1 MADLSALSD
10 DQLLG
15 SIKPATYTPASFAAQ
30 YGGVA
35 DSVGQQL
42 GVDRN
47 VLLAQWGHET
57 GWGKSVIP
65 GTNNLG
71 NIKDFSGGGV
81 TARDNMTGSTDAYRA
96 YATPSDFASDYAGLI
111 ARKYPGAVGAGG
123 DANRYAS
130 ALKAGGYAE
139 DPQYVAKL
147 LGAMQTVQRAQVPQR
162 AAQQPAQPEMML
174 ARVGNAVASAISGT
188 ANAATPQELAGI
200 SDEDL
205 LAALAARGKGP
216 AAAPQA
222 SAWTADNLGH
232 QLGLAARA
240 VGHGVADAVGLVANP
255 INATINAVGG
265 ALGHDPQLQDVDTL
279 IKRGVDAI
287 TPQPATTTERVLS
300 DIGGAVAN
308 PVNLIG
314 GPIVG
319 GARSLAGMVGRGAV
333 AGAVTGAA
341 QPMHQGDT
349 LGMLGE
355 RVAAGAAGGAVGGAA
370 GSALGAIANRL
381 ATGVSRVMSGINAR
395 LPSTQ
400 AEAAQ
405 NADALIRQAAQDQG
419 IDLSVL
425 PDTILNNVRTRV
437 TDALATNRTLN
448 PAAALRQAEATAV
461 LGPESGLTLGQAT
474 RDPRQFTTERN
485 LRGIQGAG
493 EPLMQRYADQNTA
506 LINSMNRQGANEA
519 LGEYQTGRQLMDAL
533 TREDTAAQARV
544 AGLYQQAHAI
554 NGNDIPLDAN
564 QFVSTSRQQLEQQ
577 MRDLHLPSAISRQL
591 ERFESGETPLNVS
604 TAEQFKTILSQGI
617 ADNDGKNGNIVRAL
631 GIVRDALDNTP
642 PLLGGEAEQGAAA
655 IAAFNRARDAAAAR
669 FNTIDSTPALNA
681 LVSGRAV
688 PDNFFSRYV
697 LNGSVDDVNAL
708 MNMVPDQGRALQ
720 TQALEYLKGKA
731 LGGASDEIGT
741 FSQAAFNKALNSI
754 GNVKLNALFGP
765 QQAGQLRQIGRV
777 AANVQSEPAG
787 AAVNHSNTAATG
799 ASMALNALTSIAD
812 KLKLPGLNIARNS
825 INQFVNERAAQTAL
839 SGELPM
845 AVQRRTVNSLNQLLP
860 FVPGIAGAASVP
872 ASGQ

>member
-1 MADLSALSD
+1 MSNLDSISD

-15 SIKPATYTPASFAAQ
+15 ALKPVAYTPASFAAQ

-35 DSVGQQL
+35 DTVGQKL

-57 GWGKSVIP
+57 GWGKSVVP

-81 TARDNMTGSTDAYRA
+81 SARDNMTGSTDAYRA
-96 YATPSDFASDYAGLI
+96 YASPSDFASDYASLI
-111 ARKYPGAVGAGG
+111 SRKYPGAVGAGA
-123 DANRYAS
+123 DMNRYAS
-130 ALKAGGYAE
+130 ALKAAGYAE
-139 DPQYVAKL
+139 DPQYVGKL
-147 LGAMQTVQRAQVPQR
+147 LGAMQTVQRAQAPRVAPPA
-162 AAQQPAQPEMML
+162 AAQPGML
-174 ARVGNAVASAISGT
+174 ARVGNAMATAISGT

-200 SDEDL
+200 SDDDL

-216 AAAPQA
+216 AAAPQS
-222 SAWTADNLGH
+222 SAWTIDNLGR
-232 QLGLAARA
+232 QAGLAARA

-255 INATINAVGG
+255 VNATINAIGG
-265 ALGHDPQLQDVDTL
+265 AFGHDPQLQDVDTL

-287 TPQPATTTERVLS
+287 TPAPANKTEQMAGE
-300 DIGGAVAN
+300 IGGAIAN

-319 GARSLAGMVGRGAV
+319 GARSLAGMVGRGAL

-349 LGMLGE
+349 VGTLAE
-355 RVAAGAAGGAVGGAA
+355 RAGVGALGGAVGGAA
-370 GSALGAIANRL
+370 GSALGAVADRL
-381 ATGVSRVMSGINAR
+381 ATGVSRVMSAVGAR

-400 AEAAQ
+400 AAASQ
-405 NADALIRQAAQDQG
+405 NADALIRQAAQEQG
-419 IDLSVL
+419 IDLSVI
-425 PDTILNNVRTRV
+425 PDSILNNVRSRV
-437 TDALATNRTLN
+437 TDALATNRTLD
-448 PAAALRQAEATAV
+448 PAAVLRQAEGAAV
-461 LGPESGLTLGQAT
+461 LGPQNGLTLGQVT

-506 LINSMNRQGANEA
+506 LIDSLNRQGANEA

-533 TREDTAAQARV
+533 GREDAASQARV
-544 AGLYQQAHAI
+544 AGMYAQAHAI

-564 QFVSTSRQQLEQQ
+564 QFVTTAREQLQQQ
-577 MRDLHLPSAISRQL
+577 MRDLHLPGAIDRQL
-591 ERFESGETPLNVS
+591 ERFASGDTPLNVS

-631 GIVRDALDNTP
+631 GIVRDALDNTE
-642 PLLGGEAEQGAAA
+642 PLLGGEAAQGAEA

-669 FNTIDSTPALNA
+669 FGTIESTPALRA
-681 LVSGRAV
+681 IVSGRAV
-688 PDNFFSRYV
+688 PDNFFNRYV
-697 LNGSVDDVNAL
+697 LNGTADDVNSL
-708 MNMVPDQGRALQ
+708 MGMVPDQGRALQ
-720 TQALEYLKGKA
+720 MQALEYLKGKA

-765 QQAGQLRQIGRV
+765 QQAAQLRQIGRV
-777 AANVQSEPAG
+777 AANVQAEPAG
-787 AAVNHSNTAATG
+787 AAVNHSNTAAAG
-799 ASMALNALTSIAD
+799 ASMALNALTSLAD
-812 KLKLPGLNIARNS
+812 KMKLPGLNIARNS

-839 SGELPM
+839 GGELPM
-845 AVQRRTVNSLNQLLP
+845 AVQRRSLDSLNQLLP
-860 FVPGIAGAASVP
+860 FVPGVAGGAAVP
-872 ASGQ
+872 ASR

>member
-10 DQLLG
+10 DQLIG
-15 SIKPATYTPASFAAQ
+15 AIKPTSYSPSSFAAQ
-30 YGGVA
+30 YGGIA
-35 DSVGQQL
+35 DAVGQKL

-81 TARDNMTGSTDAYRA
+81 AARDNMTGSMDAYRA
-96 YATPSDFASDYAGLI
+96 YASPSDFASDYASLI
-111 ARKYPGAVGAGG
+111 SRKYPGAVGAGA
-123 DANRYAS
+123 DMNRYAS
-130 ALKAGGYAE
+130 ALKAAGYAE
-139 DPQYVAKL
+139 DPQYVGKL
-147 LGAMQTVQRAQVPQR
+147 LGAMQTVQRAQAPQ
-162 AAQQPAQPEMML
+162 AAPQSSAPPGML
-174 ARVGNAVASAISGT
+174 ARVGNAVATAISGT

-200 SDEDL
+200 SDDDL

-216 AAAPQA
+216 AAAPQP
-222 SAWTADNLGH
+222 SPWTIDNLGR
-232 QLGLAARA
+232 QVGLAARA

-255 INATINAVGG
+255 VNAAINAVGG
-265 ALGHDPQLQDVDTL
+265 AFGHDPQLQDVDTL
-279 IKRGVDAI
+279 IKRGVDSI
-287 TPQPATTTERVLS
+287 TPAPANSTEQTVGEIS
-300 DIGGAVAN
+300 GAIAN

-319 GARSLAGMVGRGAV
+319 GARGLASMVGRGAV

-349 LGMLGE
+349 VGTLAE
-355 RVAAGAAGGAVGGAA
+355 RAGAGALGGAVGGAA
-370 GSALGAIANRL
+370 GSALGAIADRL
-381 ATGVSRVMSGINAR
+381 ATGVSRVMSGVSAR

-400 AEAAQ
+400 AAASQ
-405 NADALIRQAAQDQG
+405 NADAVIRQAAQEQG
-419 IDLSVL
+419 IDLSVI
-425 PDTILNNVRTRV
+425 PDSILNNVRARV
-437 TDALATNRTLN
+437 TDALATNRTLD
-448 PAAALRQAEATAV
+448 PAAALRQAEGTAV
-461 LGPESGLTLGQAT
+461 LGPQNGLTLGQAT

-506 LINSMNRQGANEA
+506 LIDSLNRQGANEA

-533 TREDTAAQARV
+533 AREDTASQARV
-544 AGLYQQAHAI
+544 AGMYAQAHAI
-554 NGNDIPLDAN
+554 NGNDIPLDN
-564 QFVSTSRQQLEQQ
+564 EQFVTTARQQLAEQ
-577 MRDLHLPSAISRQL
+577 MRDLHLPGAIDRQL
-591 ERFESGETPLNVS
+591 DRFASGETPLNVS

-631 GIVRDALDNTP
+631 GIVRDALDNTE
-642 PLLGGEAEQGAAA
+642 PLLGGEAAQGAEA

-669 FNTIDSTPALNA
+669 FGTIESTPALRA
-681 LVSGRAV
+681 IVSGRAV
-688 PDNFFSRYV
+688 PDNFFNRYV
-697 LNGSVDDVNAL
+697 LNGTADDVNSL
-708 MNMVPDQGRALQ
+708 MGMVPDQGRALQ
-720 TQALEYLKGKA
+720 MQALEYLKGKA

-765 QQAGQLRQIGRV
+765 QQAAQLRQIGRV
-777 AANVQSEPAG
+777 AANVQAEPAG
-787 AAVNHSNTAATG
+787 AAVNHSNTAAAG
-799 ASMALNALTSIAD
+799 ASMALNALTSLAD
-812 KLKLPGLNIARNS
+812 KMKLPGLNIARNS

-839 SGELPM
+839 GGELPM
-845 AVQRRTVNSLNQLLP
+845 AVQRRSLDSLNQLLP
-860 FVPGIAGAASVP
+860 FVPGVAGSAAVP
-872 ASGQ
+872 ASR

>member
-1 MADLSALSD
+1 MADLTALSD

-15 SIKPATYTPASFAAQ
+15 AIKPSMFTPASFAAQ

-35 DSVGQQL
+35 DTVGQKL

-81 TARDNMTGSTDAYRA
+81 AARDNMTGSTDAYRA
-96 YATPSDFASDYAGLI
+96 YASPSDFASDYASLI
-111 ARKYPGAVGAGG
+111 SRKYPGAVGAGA
-123 DANRYAS
+123 DMNRYAS
-130 ALKAGGYAE
+130 ALKAAGYAE
-139 DPQYVAKL
+139 DPQYVGKL
-147 LGAMQTVQRAQVPQR
+147 QGAMQTVQRAQAPQAAPQA
-162 AAQQPAQPEMML
+162 AAQPGIL
-174 ARVGNAVASAISGT
+174 ARVGNAVATAVSGT

-200 SDEDL
+200 SDDDL

-216 AAAPQA
+216 AAAPQP
-222 SAWTADNLGH
+222 SPWTLDNLGR
-232 QLGLAARA
+232 QAGLAARA
-240 VGHGVADAVGLVANP
+240 VGHGIADAVGLVANP
-255 INATINAVGG
+255 VNATINAVGG

-279 IKRGVDAI
+279 IKRGVDSI
-287 TPQPATTTERVLS
+287 TPTPANSTEQTVGEIS
-300 DIGGAVAN
+300 GAIAN

-349 LGMLGE
+349 LGTLAE
-355 RVAAGAAGGAVGGAA
+355 RASVGALGGAVGGAA
-370 GSALGAIANRL
+370 GSALGVVADRL
-381 ATGVSRVMSGINAR
+381 ATGVSRVMSNIGAR

-400 AEAAQ
+400 AAASQ
-405 NADALIRQAAQDQG
+405 NADAMIRQAAQEQG
-419 IDLSVL
+419 IDLSVI
-425 PDTILNNVRTRV
+425 PDSILNNVRSRV
-437 TDALATNRTLN
+437 TDALATNRTLD
-448 PAAALRQAEATAV
+448 PAAALRQAEGTAV
-461 LGPESGLTLGQAT
+461 LGPQNGLTLGQVT

-506 LINSMNRQGANEA
+506 LIDSLNRQGANEA

-533 TREDTAAQARV
+533 AREDTASQARV
-544 AGLYQQAHAI
+544 AGMYAQAHAV

-564 QFVSTSRQQLEQQ
+564 QFVTTAREQLQQQ
-577 MRDLHLPSAISRQL
+577 MRDLHLPGAIDRQL
-591 ERFESGETPLNVS
+591 DRFASGDTPLNVS

-631 GIVRDALDNTP
+631 GIVRDALDNTE
-642 PLLGGEAEQGAAA
+642 PLLGGEAAQGAEA
-655 IAAFNRARDAAAAR
+655 IAAFNRARDAAATR
-669 FNTIDSTPALNA
+669 FGTIDSTPALKA
-681 LVSGRAV
+681 IVSGRAV
-688 PDNFFSRYV
+688 PDNFFNRYV
-697 LNGSVDDVNAL
+697 LNGTADDVNSL
-708 MNMVPDQGRALQ
+708 MGMVPDQGRALQ
-720 TQALEYLKGKA
+720 MQALEYLKGKA

-765 QQAGQLRQIGRV
+765 QQAAQLRQIGRV
-777 AANVQSEPAG
+777 AANVQAEPAG
-787 AAVNHSNTAATG
+787 AAVNHSNTAAAG
-799 ASMALNALTSIAD
+799 ASMALNALTSLAD
-812 KLKLPGLNIARNS
+812 KMKLPGLNIARNS

-839 SGELPM
+839 GGELPM
-845 AVQRRTVNSLNQLLP
+845 AVQRRSLDSLNQLLP
-860 FVPGIAGAASVP
+860 FVPGVAGAAAVP
-872 ASGQ
+872 ASR

>member
-10 DQLLG
+10 DQLIG
-15 SIKPATYTPASFAAQ
+15 SIKPATFSPTSFAAQ

-35 DSVGQQL
+35 DSVGQKL

-81 TARDNMTGSTDAYRA
+81 SALDNMTGSTDSYRA
-96 YATPSDFASDYAGLI
+96 YASPADFASDYAGLI
-111 ARKYPGAVGAGG
+111 SRKYPNAVGAGA
-123 DANRYAS
+123 DMSRYAA
-130 ALKAGGYAE
+130 ALKAAGYAE

-147 LGAMQTVQRAQVPQR
+147 QGAMQAVQRAQAP
-162 AAQQPAQPEMML
+162 QQPAAQPTML
-174 ARVGNAVASAISGT
+174 ARVGNAVATAISGT

-200 SDEDL
+200 SDADL
-205 LAALAARGKGP
+205 LAALAARGKAP

-222 SAWTADNLGH
+222 SPWTVDNFGR
-232 QLGLAARA
+232 QIGLAARA
-240 VGHGVADAVGLVANP
+240 AGHGVADAVGLVANP
-255 INATINAVGG
+255 VNAAINAVGG
-265 ALGHDPQLQDVDTL
+265 AFGHDPQLQDVDTL
-279 IKRGVDAI
+279 IKRGVDAV
-287 TPQPATTTERVLS
+287 TPAPANSTEQAVS
-300 DIGGAVAN
+300 DIGGAIAN

-319 GARSLAGMVGRGAV
+319 GARGLASMAGRGAI

-349 LGMLGE
+349 LGTLAE
-355 RVAAGAAGGAVGGAA
+355 RAGAGALGGAVGGVA
-370 GSALGAIANRL
+370 GTALGAVADRL
-381 ATGVSRVMSGINAR
+381 ATGISRVMSGVSAR

-400 AEAAQ
+400 AAASQ
-405 NADALIRQAAQDQG
+405 NADAVIRQAAQEQG
-419 IDLSVL
+419 IDLAAI
-425 PDTILNNVRTRV
+425 PDALLNNVRSRV
-437 TDALATNRTLN
+437 TDALATNRTLD
-448 PAAALRQAEATAV
+448 PAAALRQAEGTAV
-461 LGPESGLTLGQAT
+461 LGPQNGLTLGQVT

-506 LINSMNRQGANEA
+506 LIDSLNRQGANEA

-533 TREDTAAQARV
+533 GREDAAAQGRV
-544 AGLYQQAHAI
+544 AEMYARAHAI
-554 NGNDIPLDAN
+554 NGSDIPLDHE
-564 QFVSTSRQQLEQQ
+564 QFVSTARQQLGEQ
-577 MRDLHLPSAISRQL
+577 MRDLHLPGAIDRQL
-591 ERFESGETPLNVS
+591 DRFASGETPLNVS

-631 GIVRDALDNTP
+631 GIVRDALDNTE
-642 PLLGGEAEQGAAA
+642 PLLGGEAAQGAEA
-655 IAAFNRARDAAAAR
+655 ISAFNRARDAAAAR
-669 FNTIDSTPALNA
+669 FGTIDSTPALQA
-681 LVSGRAV
+681 VVSGRAV
-688 PDNFFSRYV
+688 PDNFFNRYV
-697 LNGSVDDVNAL
+697 LNGSVADVNGL
-708 MNMVPDQGRALQ
+708 MGMVPDQGRALQ
-720 TQALEYLKGKA
+720 MQALEYLKGKA

-765 QQAGQLRQIGRV
+765 PQAAQLRQIGRV
-777 AANVQSEPAG
+777 AANVQAEPAG
-787 AAVNHSNTAATG
+787 AAVNHSNTAAAG
-799 ASMALNALTSIAD
+799 ASMALNALTSLAD
-812 KLKLPGLNIARNS
+812 KMRLPGLNIARNS

-839 SGELPM
+839 GGELPV
-845 AVQRRTVNSLNQLLP
+845 AVQRRSVDALNQLLP
-860 FVPGIAGAASVP
+860 FVPGVAGAAAVP
-872 ASGQ
+872 AAR

>member
-10 DQLLG
+10 DQLIG
-15 SIKPATYTPASFAAQ
+15 AIKPTSYSPSSFAAQ

-35 DSVGQQL
+35 DAVGKQL

-71 NIKDFSGGGV
+71 NIKDLSGGGV
-81 TARDNMTGSTDAYRA
+81 SARDNMTGSTDAYRA
-96 YATPSDFASDYAGLI
+96 YASPSDFASDYASLI
-111 ARKYPGAVGAGG
+111 ARKYPGAVGAGA
-123 DANRYAS
+123 DMNRYAS
-130 ALKAGGYAE
+130 ALKAAGYAE

-147 LGAMQTVQRAQVPQR
+147 QGAMQTVQRAQMP
-162 AAQQPAQPEMML
+162 AAQPGML
-174 ARVGNAVASAISGT
+174 SRVGNAVATAISGT

-200 SDEDL
+200 SDNDL

-216 AAAPQA
+216 AATPQS
-222 SAWTADNLGH
+222 SAWTLDNLGR
-232 QLGLAARA
+232 QAGLAARA

-255 INATINAVGG
+255 VNATINAIGG
-265 ALGHDPQLQDVDTL
+265 AFGHDPQLQDVDTL
-279 IKRGVDAI
+279 IKRGVDAV
-287 TPQPATTTERVLS
+287 TPAPANKTEQMAGE
-300 DIGGAVAN
+300 IGGAIAN

-319 GARSLAGMVGRGAV
+319 GARSLAGMVGRGAL

-341 QPMHQGDT
+341 QPMHQSDT
-349 LGMLGE
+349 VGTLAE
-355 RVAAGAAGGAVGGAA
+355 RAGVGALGGAVGGAA
-370 GSALGAIANRL
+370 GSALGAIADRL
-381 ATGVSRVMSGINAR
+381 ATGVSRVMSAVGAR

-400 AEAAQ
+400 AAASQ
-405 NADALIRQAAQDQG
+405 NADAMIRQAAQEQG
-419 IDLSVL
+419 IDLSVI
-425 PDTILNNVRTRV
+425 PDSILNNVRSRV
-437 TDALATNRTLN
+437 TDALATNRTLD
-448 PAAALRQAEATAV
+448 PAAVLRQAEGTAV
-461 LGPESGLTLGQAT
+461 LGPQNGLTLGQVT

-506 LINSMNRQGANEA
+506 LIDSLNRQGANEA

-533 TREDTAAQARV
+533 GREDAASQARV
-544 AGLYQQAHAI
+544 AGMYAQAHAI

-564 QFVSTSRQQLEQQ
+564 QFVTTAREQLQQQ
-577 MRDLHLPSAISRQL
+577 MRDLHLPGAIDRQL
-591 ERFESGETPLNVS
+591 ERFASGDTPLNVS

-631 GIVRDALDNTP
+631 GIVRDALDNTE
-642 PLLGGEAEQGAAA
+642 PLLGGEAAQGAEA

-669 FNTIDSTPALNA
+669 FGTIESTPALRA
-681 LVSGRAV
+681 IVSGRAV
-688 PDNFFSRYV
+688 PDNFFNRYV
-697 LNGSVDDVNAL
+697 LNGTADDVNSL
-708 MNMVPDQGRALQ
+708 MGMVPDQGRALQ
-720 TQALEYLKGKA
+720 MQALEYLKGKA

-765 QQAGQLRQIGRV
+765 QQAAQLRQIGRV
-777 AANVQSEPAG
+777 AANVQAEPAG
-787 AAVNHSNTAATG
+787 AAVNHSNTAAAG
-799 ASMALNALTSIAD
+799 ASMALNALTSLAD
-812 KLKLPGLNIARNS
+812 KMRLPGLNIARNS

-839 SGELPM
+839 GGELPM
-845 AVQRRTVNSLNQLLP
+845 AVQRRSLDSLNQLLP
-860 FVPGIAGAASVP
+860 FVPGVAGAAAVP
-872 ASGQ
+872 ASR

>member
-10 DQLLG
+10 DQLIG
-15 SIKPATYTPASFAAQ
+15 SIKPTSYSPTSFAAQ

-35 DSVGQQL
+35 DAVGKQL

-57 GWGKSVIP
+57 GWGKSVVP

-71 NIKDFSGGGV
+71 NIKDLSGGGV
-81 TARDNMTGSTDAYRA
+81 SARDNMTGSTDAYRA
-96 YATPSDFASDYAGLI
+96 YASPGDFATDYASLI
-111 ARKYPGAVGAGG
+111 SRKYPGAVGAGT
-123 DANRYAS
+123 DMNRYAS
-130 ALKAGGYAE
+130 ALKAAGYAE

-147 LGAMQTVQRAQVPQR
+147 QGAMQTVQRAQAPAQ
-162 AAQQPAQPEMML
+162 AQQPAAQPGML
-174 ARVGNAVASAISGT
+174 ARVGNAVATAFSGT

-200 SDEDL
+200 SDDDL

-216 AAAPQA
+216 TAAPQG
-222 SAWTADNLGH
+222 SPWTVHNLGH

-255 INATINAVGG
+255 VNATINAVGG

-279 IKRGVDAI
+279 IKRGVDSI
-287 TPQPATTTERVLS
+287 TPAPANSSEQMAS
-300 DIGGAVAN
+300 EIGGAIAN

-319 GARSLAGMVGRGAV
+319 GARGLASMVGRGAV

-349 LGMLGE
+349 LGTLAE
-355 RVAAGAAGGAVGGAA
+355 RAGAGALGGAVGGAA
-370 GSALGAIANRL
+370 GSALGAVADRL
-381 ATGVSRVMSGINAR
+381 ATGISRVMSNVGAR

-400 AEAAQ
+400 AAASQ
-405 NADALIRQAAQDQG
+405 NADAVIRQAAADQG
-419 IDLSVL
+419 IDLSVI
-425 PDTILNNVRTRV
+425 PDNILNNVRSRV
-437 TDALATNRTLN
+437 TDALATNRTLD
-448 PAAALRQAEATAV
+448 PAAALRQAEGTAV
-461 LGPESGLTLGQAT
+461 LGPQNGLTLGQAT

-493 EPLMQRYADQNTA
+493 EPLMQRYADQNTG
-506 LINSMNRQGANEA
+506 LIDSLNRQGANEA
-519 LGEYQTGRQLMDAL
+519 LGDYQTGRQLMDAL
-533 TREDTAAQARV
+533 GREDAASQARV
-544 AGLYQQAHAI
+544 AALYAQAHAV
-554 NGNDIPLDAN
+554 NGNDIPLDN
-564 QFVSTSRQQLEQQ
+564 EQFVSAARQQLAEQ
-577 MRDLHLPSAISRQL
+577 MRDLHLPGAIDRQL
-591 ERFESGETPLNVS
+591 DRFASGETPLNVS

-631 GIVRDALDNTP
+631 GIVRDALDNTE
-642 PLLGGEAEQGAAA
+642 PLLGGEAAQGAEA

-669 FNTIDSTPALNA
+669 FGTIDSTPALKA
-681 LVSGRAV
+681 IVSGRAV

-697 LNGSVDDVNAL
+697 LNGTADDVNTL
-708 MNMVPDQGRALQ
+708 MGMVPDQGRALQ
-720 TQALEYLKGKA
+720 MQALEYLKGKA

-741 FSQAAFNKALNSI
+741 FSQGAFNKALNSI

-765 QQAGQLRQIGRV
+765 QQAAQLRQIGRV
-777 AANVQSEPAG
+777 AANVQAEPAG
-787 AAVNHSNTAATG
+787 AAVNHSNTAAAG
-799 ASMALNALTSIAD
+799 ASMALNALTSLAD
-812 KLKLPGLNIARNS
+812 KMKLPGLNIARNS

-839 SGELPM
+839 GGELPM
-845 AVQRRTVNSLNQLLP
+845 AVQRRSLDSLNQLLP
-860 FVPGIAGAASVP
+860 FVPGVAGAAAVP
-872 ASGQ
+872 ASR

>member
-10 DQLLG
+10 DQLIG
-15 SIKPATYTPASFAAQ
+15 SIKPTSYSPTSFAAQ
-30 YGGVA
+30 YGGIA
-35 DSVGQQL
+35 DAVGQKL

-71 NIKDFSGGGV
+71 NIKDLSGGGV
-81 TARDNMTGSTDAYRA
+81 SARDNMTGSTDAYRA
-96 YATPSDFASDYAGLI
+96 YASPGDFATDYASLI
-111 ARKYPGAVGAGG
+111 SRKYPGAVGAGA
-123 DANRYAS
+123 DMNRYAS
-130 ALKAGGYAE
+130 ALKAAGYAE

-147 LGAMQTVQRAQVPQR
+147 QGAMQTVQRAQAPAPAQQT
-162 AAQQPAQPEMML
+162 AAQPGML
-174 ARVGNAVASAISGT
+174 ARVGNAVATAISGT

-200 SDEDL
+200 SDDDL

-216 AAAPQA
+216 TAAPQG
-222 SAWTADNLGH
+222 SPWTVNNLGH

-255 INATINAVGG
+255 VNATINAVGG

-279 IKRGVDAI
+279 IKRGVDSI
-287 TPQPATTTERVLS
+287 TPAPANSTEQMAS
-300 DIGGAVAN
+300 EIGGAIAN

-319 GARSLAGMVGRGAV
+319 GARGLASMVGRGAV

-349 LGMLGE
+349 LGTLAE
-355 RVAAGAAGGAVGGAA
+355 RAGAGALGGAVGGAA
-370 GSALGAIANRL
+370 GSALGAVADRL
-381 ATGVSRVMSGINAR
+381 ATGISRVMSNVGAR

-400 AEAAQ
+400 AAASQ
-405 NADALIRQAAQDQG
+405 NADAVIRQAAADQG
-419 IDLSVL
+419 IDLSVI
-425 PDTILNNVRTRV
+425 PDNILNNVRSRV
-437 TDALATNRTLN
+437 TDALATNRTLD
-448 PAAALRQAEATAV
+448 PAAALRQAEGTAV
-461 LGPESGLTLGQAT
+461 LGPQNGLTLGQAT

-506 LINSMNRQGANEA
+506 LVDSLNRQGANEA

-533 TREDTAAQARV
+533 AREDTASQARV
-544 AGLYQQAHAI
+544 AGMYAQAHAI

-564 QFVSTSRQQLEQQ
+564 QFVTTAREQLQQQ
-577 MRDLHLPSAISRQL
+577 MRDLHLPGAIDRQL
-591 ERFESGETPLNVS
+591 ERFASGDTPLNVS

-631 GIVRDALDNTP
+631 GIVRNALDNTE
-642 PLLGGEAEQGAAA
+642 PLLGGEAAQGAAA

-669 FNTIDSTPALNA
+669 FGTIESTPALRA
-681 LVSGRAV
+681 IVSGRAV
-688 PDNFFSRYV
+688 PDNFFNRYV
-697 LNGSVDDVNAL
+697 LNGTADDVNSL
-708 MNMVPDQGRALQ
+708 MGMVPDQGRALQ
-720 TQALEYLKGKA
+720 MQALEYLKGKA

-765 QQAGQLRQIGRV
+765 QQASQLRQIGRV
-777 AANVQSEPAG
+777 AANVQAEPAG
-787 AAVNHSNTAATG
+787 AAVNHSNTAAAG
-799 ASMALNALTSIAD
+799 ASMALNALTSLAD
-812 KLKLPGLNIARNS
+812 KMKLPGLNIARNS

-839 SGELPM
+839 GGELPM
-845 AVQRRTVNSLNQLLP
+845 AVQRRSLDSLNQLLP
-860 FVPGIAGAASVP
+860 FVPGVAGAAAVP
-872 ASGQ
+872 ASR

>member
-10 DQLLG
+10 DQLIG
-15 SIKPATYTPASFAAQ
+15 SIKPTSYTPSSFAAQ

-35 DSVGQQL
+35 DAVGQKL

-71 NIKDFSGGGV
+71 NIKDFSGAGV
-81 TARDNMTGSTDAYRA
+81 AARDNMTGSTDAYRA
-96 YATPSDFASDYAGLI
+96 YASPSDFASDYASLI
-111 ARKYPGAVGAGG
+111 SRKYPGAVGAGA
-123 DANRYAS
+123 DMSRFAS
-130 ALKAGGYAE
+130 ALKAAGYAE

-147 LGAMQTVQRAQVPQR
+147 QGAMQTVQRAQSPQTAAPA
-162 AAQQPAQPEMML
+162 AAQPGML
-174 ARVGNAVASAISGT
+174 ARVGNAVATAISGT

-200 SDEDL
+200 SDDDL
-205 LAALAARGKGP
+205 LAALAARRKGP
-216 AAAPQA
+216 AAVPQ
-222 SAWTADNLGH
+222 SSSWTIDNLGR
-232 QLGLAARA
+232 QAGLAARA

-255 INATINAVGG
+255 VNATINAIGG
-265 ALGHDPQLQDVDTL
+265 AFGHDPQLQDVDTL

-287 TPQPATTTERVLS
+287 TPAPANSTEQMAGE
-300 DIGGAVAN
+300 IGGAIAN

-349 LGMLGE
+349 VGTMAE
-355 RVAAGAAGGAVGGAA
+355 RAGVGALGGAIGGAA
-370 GSALGAIANRL
+370 GSTLGAIADRL
-381 ATGVSRVMSGINAR
+381 ATGVSRVMSSVGAR

-400 AEAAQ
+400 AAASQ
-405 NADALIRQAAQDQG
+405 NADAMIRQAAQEQG
-419 IDLSVL
+419 IDLSVI
-425 PDTILNNVRTRV
+425 PDSILNNVRARV
-437 TDALATNRTLN
+437 TDALATNRTLD
-448 PAAALRQAEATAV
+448 PAAALRQAEGAAV
-461 LGPESGLTLGQAT
+461 LGPENGLTLGQVT

-493 EPLMQRYADQNTA
+493 EPLMQRYADQNNA
-506 LINSMNRQGANEA
+506 LIGSLNRQGANEA

-533 TREDTAAQARV
+533 GRQDAASQAHV
-544 AGLYQQAHAI
+544 AGMYAQAHAI
-554 NGNDIPLDAN
+554 NGNDIPLDAT
-564 QFVSTSRQQLEQQ
+564 QFVTTAREQLQQQ
-577 MRDLHLPSAISRQL
+577 MRDLHLPGAIDRQL
-591 ERFESGETPLNVS
+591 ERFASGDTPLNVS

-631 GIVRDALDNTP
+631 GIVRDALDNTE
-642 PLLGGEAEQGAAA
+642 PLLGGEAAQGAAA

-669 FNTIDSTPALNA
+669 FGTIESTPALRA
-681 LVSGRAV
+681 IVSGRAV

-697 LNGSVDDVNAL
+697 LNGTADDVNAL
-708 MNMVPDQGRALQ
+708 MGMVPDQGRALQ
-720 TQALEYLKGKA
+720 MQALEYLKGKA
-731 LGGASDEIGT
+731 LGGASDEVGT

-765 QQAGQLRQIGRV
+765 QQAAQLRQIGRV
-777 AANVQSEPAG
+777 AANVQAEPAG
-787 AAVNHSNTAATG
+787 AAVNHSNTAAAG
-799 ASMALNALTSIAD
+799 ASMALNALTSLAD
-812 KLKLPGLNIARNS
+812 KMKLPGLNIARNS

-839 SGELPM
+839 GGELPM
-845 AVQRRTVNSLNQLLP
+845 AVQRRSLDSLNQLLP
-860 FVPGIAGAASVP
+860 FVPGVAGAAAVP
-872 ASGQ
+872 ASR

>member
-1 MADLSALSD
+1 MSD
-10 DQLLG
+10 DQLIG
-15 SIKPATYTPASFAAQ
+15 SIKPTSYSPASFAAQ

-35 DSVGQQL
+35 DTVGKQL

-71 NIKDFSGGGV
+71 NIKDLSGGGV
-81 TARDNMTGSTDAYRA
+81 SARDNMTGSTDAYRA
-96 YATPSDFASDYAGLI
+96 YASPSDFASDYASLI
-111 ARKYPGAVGAGG
+111 ARKYPGAVGAGA
-123 DANRYAS
+123 DMNRYAS
-130 ALKAGGYAE
+130 ALKAAGYAE
-139 DPQYVAKL
+139 DPQYVGKL
-147 LGAMQTVQRAQVPQR
+147 LGAMQTVQRAQAPQGSP
-162 AAQQPAQPEMML
+162 AATPQPGML
-174 ARVGNAVASAISGT
+174 ARVGNAVATAISGT

-200 SDEDL
+200 SDDDL
-205 LAALAARGKGP
+205 LAALASRGKGA
-216 AAAPQA
+216 AAAPQ
-222 SAWTADNLGH
+222 SSPWTVDNLGR
-232 QLGLAARA
+232 QVGLAARA

-255 INATINAVGG
+255 VNAAINAVGG

-279 IKRGVDAI
+279 IKRGVDSI
-287 TPQPATTTERVLS
+287 TPTPANSTEQTVGEIS
-300 DIGGAVAN
+300 GAIAN

-349 LGMLGE
+349 VGTMAE
-355 RVAAGAAGGAVGGAA
+355 RAGVGALGGAVGGAA
-370 GSALGAIANRL
+370 GSALGAIADRL
-381 ATGVSRVMSGINAR
+381 ATGVSRVMSSVGAR

-400 AEAAQ
+400 AAASQ
-405 NADALIRQAAQDQG
+405 NADAMIRQAAQEQG
-419 IDLSVL
+419 IDLSVI
-425 PDTILNNVRTRV
+425 PDSILNNVRSRV
-437 TDALATNRTLN
+437 TDALATNRTLD
-448 PAAALRQAEATAV
+448 PAAVLRQAEGAAV
-461 LGPESGLTLGQAT
+461 LGPQNGLTLGQVT

-506 LINSMNRQGANEA
+506 LIDSLNRQGANEA

-533 TREDTAAQARV
+533 GREDAASQARV
-544 AGLYQQAHAI
+544 AGMYAQAHAI

-564 QFVSTSRQQLEQQ
+564 QFVTTAREQLQQQ
-577 MRDLHLPSAISRQL
+577 MRDLHLPGAIDRQL
-591 ERFESGETPLNVS
+591 ERFASGDTPLNVS

-631 GIVRDALDNTP
+631 GIVRDALDNTE
-642 PLLGGEAEQGAAA
+642 PLLGGEAAQGAEA

-669 FNTIDSTPALNA
+669 FGTIESTPALRA
-681 LVSGRAV
+681 IVSGRAV
-688 PDNFFSRYV
+688 PDNFFNRYV
-697 LNGSVDDVNAL
+697 LNGTADDVNSL
-708 MNMVPDQGRALQ
+708 MGMVPDQGRALQ
-720 TQALEYLKGKA
+720 MQALEYLKGKA

-765 QQAGQLRQIGRV
+765 QQAAQLRQIGRV
-777 AANVQSEPAG
+777 AANVQAEPAG
-787 AAVNHSNTAATG
+787 AAVNHSNTAAAG
-799 ASMALNALTSIAD
+799 ASMALNALTSLAD
-812 KLKLPGLNIARNS
+812 KMKLPGLNIARNS
-825 INQFVNERAAQTAL
+825 INQFVNERASQTAL
-839 SGELPM
+839 GGELPM
-845 AVQRRTVNSLNQLLP
+845 AVQRRSLDSLNQLLP
-860 FVPGIAGAASVP
+860 FVPGVAGGAAVP
-872 ASGQ
+872 ASR